1 VIAARTAAGH
11 RHAPVA
17 GPPGD
22 ECPPPDSLEWLI
34 EAAASIGT
42 TLAGRGAVLRTV
54 TDSGELT
61 PDSGR
66 GRLGPD
72 DLLDRLATLRPS
84 RVVGLGAGI
93 ELLCRAAGD
102 GPVVCLLGAVGP
114 DDVIDLIRGRSGPNT
129 DSAVLMDLG
138 SWVETGAAGN
148 RRGLSA
154 TARTVLTEEREAA
167 ATMLSRAGWRVAIA
181 RADRSVS
188 DVWQDLGDSVGPG
201 ARPLA
206 PLGRPASGAPA

>member
-1 VIAARTAAGH
+1 
-11 RHAPVA
+11 
-17 GPPGD
+17 
-22 ECPPPDSLEWLI
+22 
-34 EAAASIGT
+34 
-42 TLAGRGAVLRTV
+42 
-54 TDSGELT
+54 
-61 PDSGR
+61 
-66 GRLGPD
+66 
-72 DLLDRLATLRPS
+72 
-84 RVVGLGAGI
+84 
-93 ELLCRAAGD
+93 
-102 GPVVCLLGAVGP
+102 
-114 DDVIDLIRGRSGPNT
+114 
-129 DSAVLMDLG
+129 
-138 SWVETGAAGN
+138 VETGAAGN